1 MVELKG
7 KSRKMLNE
15 GIADAGLLVRSFT
28 VYKFLSLLATPYTSL
43 DAFKQGF
50 IDSRGNFKEDVDSLL
65 RQRKI
70 DALDVL
76 IIKLKKLLNMVPDP
90 SVRSK
95 LNNQLSILDLFLSE
109 MYNYDIQPHESL
121 YLLETHCLK
130 EGFSL
135 IDFLVE
141 DMTVG
146 GGDVAGLLITDIIGP
161 KQKDLKD
168 PYREKKKHFKRKPLE
183 DEIEE

>member
-1 MVELKG
+1 M
-7 KSRKMLNE
+7 S
-15 GIADAGLLVRSFT
+15 DAGLMVRSFT
-28 VYKFLSLLATPYTSL
+28 VYKFLTLLSTPFTSL

-50 IDSRGNFKEDVDSLL
+50 IDSRGNFKEDANTLL

-70 DALDVL
+70 DPLDML
-76 IIKLKKLLNMVPDP
+76 IIKLKKFLSMVPDP
-90 SVRSK
+90 NVKAK

-109 MYNYDIQPHESL
+109 MYNYEIEPHESL

-135 IDFLVE
+135 LDFLVE

-146 GGDVAGLLITDIIGP
+146 SGDIPGLLITDIIGP
-161 KQKDLKD
+161 KQKELKD
-168 PYREKKKHFKRKPLE
+168 PYREKKKLFKRKHLE

>member
-1 MVELKG
+1 
-7 KSRKMLNE
+7 MLNE
-15 GIADAGLLVRSFT
+15 AMSDAGLMVRSFT
-28 VYKFLSLLATPYTSL
+28 VYKFLTLLSTPFTSL

-50 IDSRGNFKEDVDSLL
+50 IDSRGNFKDDANTLL
-65 RQRKI
+65 RQRQI
-70 DALDVL
+70 DPLDML
-76 IIKLKKLLNMVPDP
+76 IIKLKKFLSMVPDP
-90 SVRSK
+90 NVKAK

-109 MYNYDIQPHESL
+109 MYNYEIEPHESL

-146 GGDVAGLLITDIIGP
+146 SGDIPGLLITDIIGP
-161 KQKDLKD
+161 KQKELKD
-168 PYREKKKHFKRKPLE
+168 PYREKKKLFKRKPLE
-183 DEIEE
+183 DEIKE

>member
-1 MVELKG
+1 
-7 KSRKMLNE
+7 
-15 GIADAGLLVRSFT
+15 
-28 VYKFLSLLATPYTSL
+28 
-43 DAFKQGF
+43 
-50 IDSRGNFKEDVDSLL
+50 
-65 RQRKI
+65 
-70 DALDVL
+70 
-76 IIKLKKLLNMVPDP
+76 MVPNP
-90 SVRSK
+90 GVKAS
-95 LNNQLSILDLFLSE
+95 LNNQLAILDLFLNE
-109 MYNYDIQPHESL
+109 MHKYKIEPHESL

-161 KQKDLKD
+161 KQKELKD
-168 PYREKKKHFKRKPLE
+168 PYREKKKLFKRKPLE

>member
-1 MVELKG
+1 
-7 KSRKMLNE
+7 MLNE
-15 GIADAGLLVRSFT
+15 AMSDAGLMVRSFT
-28 VYKFLSLLATPYTSL
+28 VYKFLTLLSTPFTSL

-50 IDSRGNFKEDVDSLL
+50 IDSRGNFKEDANTLL

-70 DALDVL
+70 DPLDML
-76 IIKLKKLLNMVPDP
+76 IIKLKKFLSMVPDP
-90 SVRSK
+90 NVKAK

-109 MYNYDIQPHESL
+109 MYNYEIEPHESL

-135 IDFLVE
+135 LDFLVE

-146 GGDVAGLLITDIIGP
+146 SGDVAGLLITDIIGP
-161 KQKDLKD
+161 KQKELKD
-168 PYREKKKHFKRKPLE
+168 PYREKKKLFKRKPLE